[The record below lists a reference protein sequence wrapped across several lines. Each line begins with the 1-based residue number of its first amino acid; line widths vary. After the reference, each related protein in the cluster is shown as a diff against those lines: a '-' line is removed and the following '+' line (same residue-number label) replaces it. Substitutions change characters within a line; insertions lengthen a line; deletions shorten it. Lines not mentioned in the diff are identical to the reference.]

1 MGYKGISLL
10 DAGYFYCPFLSLIG
24 EEGDVEDLGNFTG
37 EEPIYGAVLSYEEQA
52 YEQMINWLE
61 EGF

>member
-10 DAGYFYCPFLSLIG
+10 DAGYFYCPFIPL
-24 EEGDVEDLGNFTG
+24 VEISVDERSNDFTG